1 MTSIHIIIIAIIGSC
16 IVFLSYL
23 VIKSFVTPRRIDGI
37 QKLLKQK
44 KYNSA
49 IKLAKS
55 ISSKDPTDYTAR
67 YWLGEAYLAD
77 GKPEL
82 ALMEFKFVNQNAI
95 FGGDIAEIPFRRN
108 LAELYSRFN
117 HTEEAFKQYILLT
130 KLEPANAENFFKV
143 GKYFEQ
149 KGKSDQALGY
159 YQQTLK
165 LNKRHVKAH
174 AAYGLLLFRAKQ
186 YTEAKKE
193 IDYAIQLSPDTF
205 SSYYYLGK
213 ILKENKDYAAAVA
226 AFEKSLRDPEYK
238 QKALIERGSCYMAAN
253 NIEKAMVEYDRAV
266 KSAQNES
273 SQETLYA
280 RYFLAACYEKTRKLE
295 LAISQWEA
303 IYAKNHNF
311 KDVASKLA
319 QYKDLQAND
328 HMKEYLTS
336 NPQTFNEICKKVAL
350 SGFGLT
356 AGNVESKKFGCM
368 MVATESKSENWMNM
382 RQSPYLLVFYRE
394 PDLIEDGV
402 LRKLLEIAKSKSYV
416 KVIIFSSAGFT
427 RTAIS
432 FSENRPVELINKD
445 KLEVLLSKADI

>member
-1 MTSIHIIIIAIIGSC
+1 MTSFHIILIAIIGSC

-23 VIKSFVTPRRIDGI
+23 VIKSVVTPRRIDGI

-44 KYNSA
+44 KFNAA

-55 ISSKDPTDYTAR
+55 LSAKDPSDYTAR

-95 FGGDIAEIPFRRN
+95 FGGDIAEIPFRKN

-117 HTEEAFKQYILLT
+117 HHEEAFKQYILLT
-130 KLEPANAENFFKV
+130 KLEPNNAENFFRV

-149 KGKSDQALGY
+149 KGKADQALGY

-193 IDYAIQLSPDTF
+193 IDMAIQLSPDTF

-213 ILKENKDYAAAVA
+213 ILKENKDYGGAIA

-253 NIEKAMVEYDRAV
+253 SVEKAMIEFDRAV

-280 RYFLAACYEKTRKLE
+280 RYFLAACYEKTRKLDS
-295 LAISQWEA
+295 AITQWEA

-319 QYKDLQAND
+319 QYRDLQAND
-328 HMKEYLTS
+328 SMKEYLTS
-336 NPQTFNEICKKVAL
+336 NPATFCEICKKVAL
-350 SGFGLT
+350 VGFGLA
-356 AGNVESKKFGCM
+356 AGSVEQKKFGCM

-394 PDLIEDGV
+394 PDLIEDSV
-402 LRKLLEIAKSKSYV
+402 LRKLLEIAKSKNYV
-416 KVIIFSSAGFT
+416 KVIIASSAGFT
-427 RTAIS
+427 RTATS
-432 FSENRPVELINKD
+432 FSENRPIELITKD
-445 KLEVLLSKADI
+445 KLEQFLTKAQI